1 MRFTHRS
8 ACALTLCWMLIGA
21 ARAEGKPRFA
31 VVDDVADVFVNVDV
45 SVGEIMRT
53 PFQNDRKP
61 KATVENVEAI
71 AAGIGLY
78 VDHRS
83 AQVDFSG
90 DLAVG
95 TPFPALKLTDLDGRP
110 ASLDRWH
117 GKKRLVNFWATWCGP
132 CRQEMPALAA
142 AQAKYA
148 SQGVQVIGVAQD
160 DPDSVKK
167 QAHEAAPDY
176 PWLLA
181 PADQATSAQA
191 GNARN
196 LLPYSVL
203 LDDQGRVLASHL
215 GKLNEAQLAQWLQP

>member
-1 MRFTHRS
+1 VSFLRGPT
-8 ACALTLCWMLIGA
+8 AAILLLAL
-21 ARAEGKPRFA
+21 
-31 VVDDVADVFVNVDV
+31 
-45 SVGEIMRT
+45 
-53 PFQNDRKP
+53 
-61 KATVENVEAI
+61 I
-71 AAGIGLY
+71 AAGVGLY
-78 VDHRS
+78 VDRRVPQ
-83 AQVDFSG
+83 ADFSG

-95 TPFPALKLTDLDGRP
+95 TPFPALKLTELDGRP
-110 ASLDRWH
+110 ASLERWR

-132 CRQEMPALAA
+132 CREEMPALAA

-148 SQGVQVIGVAQD
+148 AGGVQVIGVAQD
-160 DPDSVKK
+160 DPDSVRK
-167 QAHEAAPDY
+167 QALEAAPAY

-215 GKLNEAQLAQWLQP
+215 GRLDDARLAQWLQP